1 MEENTLAEEQVN
13 LFDTEVQYTEASQ
26 GQRFLNWLIDNLF
39 MRFALNYAIGY
50 AVGYLLLAI
59 KS

>member
-50 AVGYLLLAI
+50 AVGYL
-59 KS
+59 